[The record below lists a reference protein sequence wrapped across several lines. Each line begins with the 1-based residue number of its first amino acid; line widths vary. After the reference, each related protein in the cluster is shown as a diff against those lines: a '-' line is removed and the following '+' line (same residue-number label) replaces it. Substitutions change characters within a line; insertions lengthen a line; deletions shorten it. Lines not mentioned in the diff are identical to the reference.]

1 MTKKVLPLFVL
12 VTLAACLLSYKFGSA
27 PVALAK
33 ARPNAQDI
41 RAEAVCPLTL
51 PAPPAEWVVHDFEVN
66 PNIAS
71 VTKAG
76 VTGVQHV
83 ADCISA
89 NGLVSGSGA
98 ADWSQLE
105 LLDGATVIMEWEFA
119 LPNKDNGMGQVSVCG
134 LSVVGGVGNSMTLK
148 FVNTANFAGESVNL
162 VGHDAT

>member
-41 RAEAVCPLTL
+41 SAEAVGPLTL

-76 VTGVQHV
+76 VTGVQH
-83 ADCISA
+83 
-89 NGLVSGSGA
+89 
-98 ADWSQLE
+98 
-105 LLDGATVIMEWEFA
+105 MEWEFA
-119 LPNKDNGMGQVSVCG
+119 LPNKDNGIGQVSVCG

-148 FVNTANFAGESVNL
+148 FVNTTNFAGESVNL